1 MSKDPWLL
9 VIELLLLFG
18 MGGIVPMGVSVL
30 FGREGR
36 LGALER
42 SAVVAMLLGAPC
54 YAIALRFRGTPWASI
69 LAAPWAVATALL
81 ALAGLRRIARTR
93 PRHLA
98 EVASDVALMYLGVG
112 GAWAYA
118 YASGMVVLRF
128 AGTEV
133 LLTATHFHF
142 AGFGACF
149 VAGQAGRAL
158 RGRAQ
163 AVYRVATL
171 GMLSCIALLAIG
183 ITLSH
188 LVETLAAWIVAGSMF
203 LQGMLLL
210 RIALLPRR
218 LPGRVLLAVAGGCT
232 VVSGS
237 LAAWFALL
245 GFRNLG
251 DGALETMVR
260 WHGLLNAVG
269 FVGCAS
275 LAFRLEPPPSLDE
288 PDGLRVADGA

>member
-1 MSKDPWLL
+1 
-9 VIELLLLFG
+9 
-18 MGGIVPMGVSVL
+18 MGGVVPMGVSVL
-30 FGREGR
+30 FGRDGEARFGP
-36 LGALER
+36 LER
-42 SAVVAMLLGAPC
+42 SAVVAMLFGAPC
-54 YAIALRFRGTPWASI
+54 YALALRFRGTPWAPA
-69 LAAPWAVATALL
+69 LAAPWGIATALL
-81 ALAGLRRIARTR
+81 ALAGLRRLVRRR

-98 EVASDVALMYLGVG
+98 EVASDVALLYLGVG
-112 GAWAYA
+112 GAWAFA
-118 YASGMVVLRF
+118 YASGIVVLRF

-158 RGRAQ
+158 AGRAPWI
-163 AVYRVATL
+163 YRVATV

-188 LVETLAAWIVAGSMF
+188 VVETFAAWVVAASLV

-218 LPGRVLLAVAGGCT
+218 LPGRLLLVVAGACT

-275 LAFRLEPPPSLDE
+275 LAFRLEPPPPIE
-288 PDGLRVADGA
+288 